1 MHGYQYFKNQE
12 KSQIAGEPTMQNQR
26 LTLFKDRLMVFAMGF
41 NSDHSN
47 AFIPFDEEDNQE
59 SSHDQSEDDLDSQSN
74 RASITTS
81 LYSLFASDDN

>member
-1 MHGYQYFKNQE
+1 M
-12 KSQIAGEPTMQNQR
+12 A
-26 LTLFKDRLMVFAMGF
+26 FAMGF
-41 NSDHSN
+41 NSNNSN

-59 SSHDQSEDDLDSQSN
+59 SSHDQSEDDLDSQTN